1 MKVEITPSKLN
12 GVFVAPPS
20 KSFAHRYLLASFL
33 SGEKTCVNGTGDSKD
48 VLATLGAICSVGAE
62 CERTADGVIIDGKN
76 IVSEAETVFC
86 NESGT
91 TLRLIMP
98 VLSALGIR
106 TELTGKPTLLS
117 RPNDKLISVLNS
129 HGAKID
135 GYRLDGKLKSG
146 KYEIDAG
153 ISSQYISGLLFA
165 LPLLNGDSEI
175 VFQGEPVSERYIEIT
190 EDVLKKYRIK
200 TEKTKSG
207 YYVYGNQKYVLPKK
221 VCVEGDY
228 SSSAFFLTAG
238 AIGGKIVAENL
249 NSESRQGDSVI
260 LKLLSDVGAKVE
272 RDNDEVIVSAG
283 EIKPFFF
290 DGKDAPDII
299 QIVSVLACFS
309 GGKSV
314 IKGVDRL
321 KIKESDR
328 LKGIIEMLVKCGIR
342 YEYDNDKLTVWGGK
356 PLGADYGGD
365 NDHRTVMSRTILSSY
380 SFGASSVSGAEAV
393 DKSYPDFFKDYV
405 KLGGKANVLI

>member
-1 MKVEITPSKLN
+1 MRVEITPSALN
-12 GVFVAPPS
+12 GEFYAPPS
-20 KSFAHRYLLASFL
+20 KSFAHRYILASFL
-33 SGEKTCVNGTGDSKD
+33 SGGRTQINKIGDSKD
-48 VLATLGAICSVGAE
+48 VFATLGAVRSLGAE
-62 CERTADGVIIDGKN
+62 FERTADGVMIDGKKAT
-76 IVSEAETVFC
+76 SEATVFC

-91 TLRLIMP
+91 TLRLLMP

-106 TELTGKPTLLS
+106 TELTGKPSLLS

-153 ISSQYISGLLFA
+153 VSSQYISGLLFA

-175 VFQGEPVSERYIEIT
+175 VFKGEPVSERYIEIT
-190 EDVLKKYRIK
+190 ADVLNTFKIK
-200 TEKTKSG
+200 TEKTKNG
-207 YYVYGNQKYVLPKK
+207 YFVYGNQKYVSPEK

-238 AIGGKIVAENL
+238 AIGGKIVAKNL
-249 NSESRQGDSVI
+249 NPDSKQGDSVI
-260 LKLLSDVGAKVE
+260 LRLLNEAGAKVT
-272 RDNDEVIVSAG
+272 RDGDAVTVSAR

-299 QIVSVLACFS
+299 QIISVLACFS
-309 GGKSV
+309 DGKSV
-314 IKGVDRL
+314 IKGVNRL

-328 LKGIIEMLVKCGIR
+328 LKGITEMLAKCGIR
-342 YEYDNDKLTVWGGK
+342 YECEDDKLTIYGGR
-356 PLGADYGGD
+356 PSGAEYGGD
-365 NDHRTVMSRTILSSY
+365 NDHRTVMSRTILSTY
-380 SFGASSVSGAEAV
+380 SVGDSAISGAEAV
-393 DKSYPDFFKDYV
+393 DKSYPDFFGDYA
-405 KLGGKANVLI
+405 KIGGKANVCI